1 MYFLLLCFPFFA
13 LVIQFFSKSI
23 IFAFV
28 AISGVILILSVL
40 FFEEQRKF
48 RYILPS
54 LLTNGF
60 LLFRCI
66 QLHQVYGATVSD
78 YLFASALVAIS
89 ILLSL
94 VTLIPVPK
102 ATPFA

>member
-1 MYFLLLCFPFFA
+1 MYSLMLLFA
-13 LVIQFFSKSI
+13 SAVMAIQLFSKNV
-23 IFAFV
+23 IFAFI
-28 AISGVILILSVL
+28 AIAGLISVLSVM
-40 FFEEQRKF
+40 FYEEKRKIK
-48 RYILPS
+48 YMVPS
-54 LLTNGF
+54 FLTNVF

-94 VTLIPVPK
+94 VALIPVPK

>member
-1 MYFLLLCFPFFA
+1 MYLLLLCFPFVA
-13 LVIQFFSKSI
+13 MVIQLFSKSI

-28 AISGVILILSVL
+28 AIAGVILILSVL
-40 FFEEQRKF
+40 FFEEQRKI
-48 RYILPS
+48 RYMLPS

-66 QLHQVYGATVSD
+66 QLHRLYGATVSD
-78 YLFASALVAIS
+78 YLFASALVVIS

-94 VTLIPVPK
+94 VALIPTSTTNPSD
-102 ATPFA
+102 